1 MMRILGFSGGKE
13 VVRIKL
19 AVALLIFAVSM
30 FSFPFLSHGEEGNPL
45 GDIKIG
51 IGGGW
56 VFPKNAGSVGALI
69 SPDVVGFQIW
79 TGEMKIEPN
88 INLPQ
93 LKIGKEMQAGATVP
107 ADVTDIGVDLGVNV
121 RYNFAGKEKTFLQFI
136 GGAALSFIS
145 QSRKTGN
152 IEGGSTNISVGLSYG
167 IGIER
172 MLKEDISLFVDAL
185 APSVLQFSIV
195 SPKGGESTTNI
206 EFSLPFSFPRVR
218 VLVFL
223 YF

>member
-1 MMRILGFSGGKE
+1 MIKKGILQSGREVLGGK
-13 VVRIKL
+13 IP
-19 AVALLIFAVSM
+19 AVILLFIISV
-30 FSFPFLSHGEEGNPL
+30 FSFPSFSHGEEENPL

-56 VFPKNAGSVGALI
+56 MFPKNAGSVGALI
-69 SPDVVGFQIW
+69 SPDVVGLQIW
-79 TGEMKIEPN
+79 TGEVKIEPN

-121 RYNFAGKEKTFLQFI
+121 RYNFAGKEKTFLQII
-136 GGAALSFIS
+136 GGVGLSFLS
-145 QSRKTGN
+145 QS
-152 IEGGSTNISVGLSYG
+152 IEAGPIKGGGTNISVGLSYG

-185 APSVLQFSIV
+185 APSVLQLSID
-195 SPKGGESTTNI
+195 SPEGGESTTNL